1 MMDDWHL
8 VKKRTAD
15 PPRGAVYVNDDGTRY
30 RRTGGEA
37 LAAEATYQRHLAE
50 LGYPVP
56 RILQDGT
63 IDGHVFVVEESL
75 GERSL
80 HDMALESLD
89 GTRALSD
96 TVVDLAAEVGGR
108 LLRAQAAHA
117 VPAPLQAL
125 RAWVHTAGWTD
136 NVFAENPDLDN
147 PRVRSALD
155 RAVAQ
160 LAGVPLVPGHLD
172 YGLPNV
178 LPVGIIDWQHHGLV
192 PLGYDTALAL
202 EIIPFKG
209 GTKGYLAS
217 PEQRLR
223 YLEAL
228 NKVARTTIGQCPSQH
243 LAPFLLVKALFCFA
257 LMRPI
262 DPARTD
268 KHLKWHYRRHLF
280 MEVLEQYER
289 PGAVDTA
296 RFPHPRRLRRSARRS
311 RPSVT
316 ATTSSTAP
324 ASSSR

>member
-1 MMDDWHL
+1 MMDDWHV
-8 VKKRTAD
+8 VKRRTAD
-15 PPRGAVYVNDDGTRY
+15 PAGGAVYVNDDVTRY

-37 LAAEATYQRHLAE
+37 LAAEAAYQRQLTE

-56 RILQDGT
+56 RVLDDGT
-63 IDGHVFVVEESL
+63 TDDGHVFVVEESL

-117 VPAPLQAL
+117 VPADLQAL

-136 NVFAENPDLDN
+136 IVFAENPDLDN
-147 PRVRSALD
+147 PRVRAALE
-155 RAVAQ
+155 RAVDQ

-178 LPVGIIDWQHHGLV
+178 LPVGVIDWQHHGLV

-202 EIIPFKG
+202 EIVPFKG
-209 GTKGYLAS
+209 GTKGYLTSA
-217 PEQRLR
+217 EQRR
-223 YLEAL
+223 WYLETL
-228 NKVARTTIGQCPSQH
+228 NAVARATTGQPISQH
-243 LAPFLLVKALFCFA
+243 LAPFLLVKALFFLA
-257 LMRPI
+257 LMKPT

-289 PGAVDTA
+289 TRAVDTA
-296 RFPHPRRLRRSARRS
+296 RFLTLDDFAARHGIPGHP
-311 RPSVT
+311 
-316 ATTSSTAP
+316 
-324 ASSSR
+324 

>member
-1 MMDDWHL
+1 MNSQPADWHF

-15 PPRGAVYVNDDGTRY
+15 PAGGAVYVNDDRTRY

-37 LAAEATYQRHLAE
+37 LAAEAAYQRQLAE

-56 RILQDGT
+56 RILDNG
-63 IDGHVFVVEESL
+63 IDDGHVFVVEESL
-75 GERSL
+75 GDHSL

-117 VPAPLQAL
+117 VPADLLML
-125 RAWVHTAGWTD
+125 REWVREAGWTD
-136 NVFAENPDLDN
+136 NVFTENPDLDN
-147 PRVRSALD
+147 PRVRATLE

-160 LAGVPLVPGHLD
+160 LAGVPMVPGHLD

-178 LPVGIIDWQHHGLV
+178 LPVGVIDWQHHGLV

-217 PEQRLR
+217 PEQRRR
-223 YLEAL
+223 YLEAM
-228 NKVARTTIGQCPSQH
+228 NETARATTGQPLSQH
-243 LAPFLLVKALFCFA
+243 LAPYLLVKALFFLA
-257 LMRPI
+257 LMKPT

-268 KHLKWHYRRHLF
+268 KQLKWNYRRHLF
-280 MEVLEQYER
+280 LEVLEQYER
-289 PGAVDTA
+289 TGAVDTA
-296 RFPHPRRLRRSARRS
+296 HFLTLDDFAARHGAPGHP
-311 RPSVT
+311 
-316 ATTSSTAP
+316 
-324 ASSSR
+324 